1 VSKTNRADWLIPTVL
16 MVYTI
21 LPLIP
26 GAFRLVE
33 LGGGPHVLPANP
45 RATGMPLPIII
56 HILTAF
62 FYTVLGAWQFSPALR
77 RTPWHRTAGRLLASL
92 GVGAAISGL
101 YMTLV
106 FPTAPEY
113 DPILVLFRLI
123 FGGGMAAAIGLA
135 LWAIIVR
142 RDVPTHRAWMMR
154 AYAIGL
160 GAATQ
165 MVVFIPLAPFGT
177 PEPLPATLLLTSGW
191 VINLAIA
198 EWLIRRQRRV
208 PVAIHAAA

>member
-1 VSKTNRADWLIPTVL
+1 MRRDWLVPALLTF
-16 MVYTI
+16 YAI

-33 LGGGPHVLPANP
+33 LGGGPAILPANP
-45 RATGMPLPIII
+45 RALGAPLPVII

-77 RTPWHRTAGRLLASL
+77 RTAWHRQAGRLLAPL
-92 GVGAAISGL
+92 GMGAALSGL

-113 DPILVLFRLI
+113 DPLLVPIRVF
-123 FGGGMAAAIGLA
+123 FASSMAVSIGLA
-135 LWAIIVR
+135 LVAIIVR
-142 RDVPTHRAWMMR
+142 RDVPAHRAWMMR

-165 MVVFIPLAPFGT
+165 LVIFIPLAPFGVPSPMT
-177 PEPLPATLLLTSGW
+177 ATLLLSAAW
-191 VINLAIA
+191 VINLGVA
-198 EWLIRRQRRV
+198 EWIIQRGSSMRA
-208 PVAIHAAA
+208 VAVTS